1 MNEKLLTQAAS
12 INDLKQLAKSR
23 IPKFS
28 FDYLEGGCNNNITLQ
43 TNRTALDTVQL
54 QPSYFS
60 PASQLD
66 LTTEFFNKKYSA
78 PFGIAPIGLSG
89 VVWPNASIIHA
100 KVAHDTNIPFIL
112 SSVST
117 TSIEKAAAHAKE
129 NFWFQLYPPKDRAI
143 RTDLLNRARNAGCET
158 LVVTID
164 VPSPS
169 WRPKDIKNGLAVPPR
184 ISVNSIFQSG
194 LRPRWSAATLT
205 TGMPEF
211 ETLKPYL
218 KASKNLKETARL
230 IRHTLREVVD
240 GSVIKEIR
248 NDWPGNLV
256 VKGILSVNDAEAA
269 HDCGADGIIVSNHG
283 GRQLDAAQ
291 SPINVLPSIVEV
303 VGDKLIVMADSGVE
317 SGIDIGRYLACGAKI
332 VFCGRAFMYGV
343 AAFPGKGGHHTY
355 YILYSEL
362 KHLLEQLHCNSASDL
377 PNYLAN

>member
-1 MNEKLLTQAAS
+1 MNEKLLTKAAS

-23 IPKFS
+23 IPSFS
-28 FDYLEGGCNNNITLQ
+28 YDYLEGGCNNNQTLRTNRITLD
-43 TNRTALDTVQL
+43 AVQL
-54 QPSYFS
+54 QPNYFS
-60 PASQLD
+60 PGSQTD
-66 LTTEFFNKKYSA
+66 LTTELFGKKYSA

-100 KVAHDTNIPFIL
+100 KTAYAMNIPFIL

-117 TSIEKAAAHAKE
+117 TSIEKAAEQAKQ
-129 NFWFQLYPPKDRAI
+129 NFWFQLYPPKDRHI
-143 RTDLLNRARNAGCET
+143 RSDLLKRARDAGCET

-169 WRPKDIKNGLAVPPR
+169 WRPRDIKNGLAVPPR
-184 ISVNSIFQSG
+184 ISLNSIIQSG
-194 LRPRWSAATLT
+194 LRPIWSAATLR

-240 GSVIKEIR
+240 ESVIKEIR
-248 NDWPGNLV
+248 NDWSGNLV
-256 VKGILSVNDAEAA
+256 IKGVLSVNDAKAA
-269 HDCGADGIIVSNHG
+269 LACGADGIIVSNHG

-291 SPINVLPSIVEV
+291 SPIKVLPSIGDA
-303 VGDKLIVMADSGVE
+303 VGDKLIVMTDSGVE
-317 SGIDIGRYLACGAKI
+317 SGIDIGRYLACGAKT

-343 AAFPGKGGHHTY
+343 AAFASKGGHHTY
-355 YILYSEL
+355 DILYSEL
-362 KHLLEQLHCNSASDL
+362 KQLLQQLHCNSISDL
-377 PNYLAN
+377 PNYLVE